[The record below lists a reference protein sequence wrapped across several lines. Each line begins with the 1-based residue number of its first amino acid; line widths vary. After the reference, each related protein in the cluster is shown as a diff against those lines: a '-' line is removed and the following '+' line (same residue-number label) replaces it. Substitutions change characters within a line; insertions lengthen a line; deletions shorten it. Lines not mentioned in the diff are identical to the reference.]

1 MKKARQ
7 KKESN
12 VEQVQPSPKN
22 ELMHETLLYNQEECE
37 DHESC
42 RQLLST
48 LGDYVDGTLSGELCA
63 RLEHHMKDCRRCR
76 IVVNTM
82 KKTIELYQETG
93 EETPLPDDV
102 HERLF
107 LRLDLEDFLK

>member
-48 LGDYVDGTLSGELCA
+48 LGDYVESCVPGWST
-63 RLEHHMKDCRRCR
+63 
-76 IVVNTM
+76 T
-82 KKTIELYQETG
+82 
-93 EETPLPDDV
+93 
-102 HERLF
+102 
-107 LRLDLEDFLK
+107 